1 MKSLLSVI
9 LLILAL
15 SSAGSLYAQGEGFG
29 AGVILGEPTGIS
41 LKNWFGRKTA
51 FDVGLA
57 WSFQENGD
65 FHLHADYL
73 WHDFGVFKVRTGR
86 LPLYYGIGGRIKF
99 SDKTRMGVRGVI
111 GLDYLFKNAPFD
123 IFLEVAPI
131 LDIVPKTELF
141 FNGALGF
148 RFFL

>member
-1 MKSLLSVI
+1 MKPLLSAI

-15 SSAGSLYAQGEGFG
+15 SSAGSLYAQGDGFG
-29 AGVILGEPTGIS
+29 AGLILGEPTGIS
-41 LKNWFGRKTA
+41 LKNWLGKKTA

-57 WSFQENGD
+57 WSFEEDGD

-99 SDKTRMGVRGVI
+99 SDKTRVGVRGVI

-123 IFLEVAPI
+123 IFLEVVPI
-131 LDIVPKTELF
+131 LEVSPGTDF
-141 FNGALGF
+141 SFNAALGF
-148 RFFL
+148 RYFF